1 MLLLNLLSLLT
12 EETKKKNNPVLVL
25 VVPIKDVKGKT
36 EMCNK
41 MGIE

>member
-1 MLLLNLLSLLT
+1 MLLFNLLSLHT
-12 EETKKKNNPVLVL
+12 EETKKNNPLLVL

-36 EMCNK
+36 ETCNK